1 MADKGKSV
9 SRRCKNAKPTDKE
22 TIRESRILKAQETMF
37 RAGSKR
43 TWSHEGGKKTSEKM
57 QSRQGNDQKSRI
69 LKAQKTMFRAGSK
82 RTWSHEGGKKTSEKM
97 QSRQGKSQGKVRP
110 RDAKKREVD
119 KEMIM
124 KEDSKKP
131 QHLGFPCGPP
141 PWY

>member
-43 TWSHEGGKKTSEKM
+43 TWSHEGGKKTSEKT
-57 QSRQGNDQKSRI
+57 QSS
-69 LKAQKTMFRAGSK
+69 
-82 RTWSHEGGKKTSEKM
+82 
-97 QSRQGKSQGKVRP
+97 QGKSQGKVRP